1 MAGHGRY
8 VWSAYGI
15 SALVL
20 AASVLHPLLRYR
32 SEIKRLQRRATAQ
45 QVAQQVAQQAGQR

>member
-1 MAGHGRY
+1 MAGHGRF